1 MIGRQLHLFRGRK
14 QRGTAPPA
22 PSECQ
27 LHCAVADTVRRWIMP
42 GWIFTHIASG
52 EKRDQVTAA
61 RLKRMG
67 VMPGFPD
74 LVFFGPHAE
83 VCFVE
88 LKGRDGRLGQAQA
101 DIAAHLCAPAAVTSA
116 RTTIATSSRRS
127 KLGACCARSSAC
139 SEGCG
144 HNAGCLSTRT

>member
-1 MIGRQLHLFRGRK
+1 MPARQLSLFKSRR

-22 PSECQ
+22 PSEYQ

-67 VMPGFPD
+67 VVGGFPD
-74 LVFFGPHAE
+74 LIFFSDVGL
-83 VCFVE
+83 VCAIE
-88 LKGRDGRLGQAQA
+88 LKAKGGKLSEAQA
-101 DIAAHLCAPAAVTSA
+101 AVKLHLEQAGHGYLCSDDYRDVIETLKGWGVL
-116 RTTIATSSRRS
+116 RS
-127 KLGACCARSSAC
+127 GI
-139 SEGCG
+139 
-144 HNAGCLSTRT
+144 HVQ